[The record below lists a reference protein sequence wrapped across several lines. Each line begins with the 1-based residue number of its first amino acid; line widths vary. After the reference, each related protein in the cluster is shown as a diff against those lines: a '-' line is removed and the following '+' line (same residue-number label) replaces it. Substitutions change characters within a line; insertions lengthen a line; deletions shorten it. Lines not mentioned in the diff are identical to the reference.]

1 MSDIS
6 DARPGDYLHCAGL
19 RWRVTAVT
27 PRRIIGHAVDSH
39 GSDLCRSGK
48 WVRSSGEGVGVMLGR
63 ATLET
68 PEALAVLRAREKWR
82 AERDAEARRA
92 AELDRR
98 LSDCVTLI
106 KQIRG
111 DATRIERLMMF
122 VLDLVGD
129 CGDKA

>member
-6 DARPGDYLHCAGL
+6 NARPGDYVHCAGL
-19 RWRVTAVT
+19 RWRVTEVT

-39 GSDLCRSGK
+39 GSDLHRSGK
-48 WVRSSGEGVGVMLGR
+48 WVRSTGEGAGVMLGR
-63 ATLET
+63 AALET
-68 PEALAVLRAREKWR
+68 PEMLGALRVRERWR

-98 LSDCVTLI
+98 LSECVALI

-111 DATRIERLMMF
+111 DAAKIERLRAF
-122 VLDLVGD
+122 VGTLMADN
-129 CGDKA
+129 A